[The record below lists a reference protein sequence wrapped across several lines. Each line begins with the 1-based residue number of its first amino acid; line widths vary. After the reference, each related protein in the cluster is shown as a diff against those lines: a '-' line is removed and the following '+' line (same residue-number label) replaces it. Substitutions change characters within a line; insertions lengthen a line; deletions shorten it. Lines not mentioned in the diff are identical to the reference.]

1 MLHLLVEPR
10 LWFNTFASPMINYM
24 YMAYTTNPKLP
35 ALRMQVA
42 NLVLKKGWSTRQVA
56 RYTNYNQSTI
66 VRWINRVKTSN
77 QRIIATESS
86 KPHTHPNT
94 LDKEIVKRIFKL
106 RQERNQCAEILHYR
120 LTKEGIKVSL
130 SSVKRTLKRQGLTKY
145 SRWKKWHQYPERPL
159 PEKPGIL
166 VQINTIFD
174 GAIEDRLYIY
184 TMLDV
189 CSRWAYATPISRI
202 NTHNSW
208 SFVKQARQT
217 IPFTLE
223 TIQSDHGQEF
233 SKWFTKQCSTNDLKH
248 RHSRVRRPTDN
259 AYVERFN
266 RTIQEECLNHIPRRL
281 STYQKAIK
289 EYLHYYN
296 TERPHMGLD
305 MKTPLEVMQSY

>member
-1 MLHLLVEPR
+1 
-10 LWFNTFASPMINYM
+10 
-24 YMAYTTNPKLP
+24 MAYTTNPKLP

-248 RHSRVRRPTDN
+248 RPQTELWVFGKGPMENGLKNLVRELKLEDKVIFKGWIDNLEEYYKRVD
-259 AYVERFN
+259 AF
-266 RTIQEECLNHIPRRL
+266 IL
-281 STYQKAIK
+281 SSLS
-289 EYLHYYN
+289 EGN
-296 TERPHMGLD
+296 
-305 MKTPLEVMQSY
+305 